1 MSSRAVAARF
11 VCVAPKL
18 IRLMLLVGFV
28 VLLLVPAT
36 ESGAAAQED
45 EADPTLLLIMDSSG
59 SMNAGDG
66 SGGTK
71 IQAAKEALNGVVNA
85 LPADSLVGLRVYG
98 HRIPNTDERRGCR
111 DTELIVPVG
120 PLDRSGMKRQI
131 RSFDAKGFTPIGLSL
146 QKGARD
152 LPREGKRTIVLVS
165 DGIDTCAP
173 PPPCEVAKRLSRQGV
188 ELRIDTVGFQ
198 VDPRARRELQCIA
211 RVAKGS
217 YFDAGSSAELTDQ
230 LARLSLRALRKFEVS
245 GTAVSGGSSTADA
258 TPLESGRFTDT
269 ISPGEELFYAV
280 ELAEGQALKVAAKL
294 LGQSNVGF
302 DSFGI
307 GQLQV
312 YNSLRDRWPT
322 NALEGFD
329 GASDSTK
336 WSLKTPEV
344 GSGVGPDAE
353 FFGQPG
359 TYYFSLRFTRN
370 VGTERQSPIF
380 KREFKS
386 RLRVKVVGQP
396 VAPSPTPTESVE
408 PTPEGTAG
416 SGAAAPPSDTTGSES
431 DPPYVWVYLM
441 TFLIG
446 LLVGFA
452 IVAIKGFTG
461 RRPPPATERSA

>member
-18 IRLMLLVGFV
+18 IRLMILVGFV
-28 VLLLVPAT
+28 VLLLIPAT

-120 PLDRSGMKRQI
+120 PLDRSGMKQQI

-258 TPLESGRFTDT
+258 TPLESGQFTDT
-269 ISPGEELFYAV
+269 ISPGEELYYAV
-280 ELAEGQALKVAAKL
+280 ELAEGQAVGAAASTVGEIGSL
-294 LGQSNVGF
+294 ATLTLTLTNPDDEYIANDAAVGGRESLQS
-302 DSFGI
+302 I
-307 GQLQV
+307 A
-312 YNSLRDRWPT
+312 LRSET
-322 NALEGFD
+322 
-329 GASDSTK
+329 
-336 WSLKTPEV
+336 
-344 GSGVGPDAE
+344 VGPGATDPDMRS
-353 FFGQPG
+353 GG
-359 TYYFSLRFTRN
+359 TYYLHLELEEQ
-370 VGTERQSPIF
+370 GDPAE
-380 KREFKS
+380 EFP
-386 RLRVKVVGQP
+386 VEIVVDVTGEA
-396 VAPSPTPTESVE
+396 VEPTPTEPAPADE
-408 PTPEGTAG
+408 DDPDRAAPEDTSTSSNNVMLAVGGIAFG
-416 SGAAAPPSDTTGSES
+416 LLGAALGVLAGRK
-431 DPPYVWVYLM
+431 
-441 TFLIG
+441 
-446 LLVGFA
+446 
-452 IVAIKGFTG
+452 VAGA
-461 RRPPPATERSA
+461 R